1 MLILKGIFFKE
12 RNIFSL
18 FYKYFIQHKLIV
30 IIYKKIYNK
39 YIIMNPQFQ
48 NGRVTLT
55 PGTIKDMKMIDSENE
70 TMNNFQVEA
79 LYGIQETSQLNQL
92 FFSKKN
98 MEIVQNMIRYNVYE
112 KSGKKH
118 IIDKQS
124 DIELEIIMRS
134 IYLQHSPNLP
144 NKIKEQIE
152 YLDKLV
158 MEWCVENILPEVDQ
172 YFGYIK
178 EIEFMPMPIELPL
191 NLSSKGSRSLRSV
204 TTTF

>member
-1 MLILKGIFFKE
+1 MT
-12 RNIFSL
+12 S
-18 FYKYFIQHKLIV
+18 
-30 IIYKKIYNK
+30 
-39 YIIMNPQFQ
+39 QFQ

-55 PGTIKDMKMIDSENE
+55 QGEVKDMKMIDKENE

-79 LYGIQETSQLNQL
+79 LYGIQETSVLNQL

-98 MEIVQNMIRYNVYE
+98 MDNVQNMIRYNVYE
-112 KSGKKH
+112 KSNKKF

-134 IYLQHSPNLP
+134 IYLQHSVNLP
-144 NKIKEQIE
+144 NKIKEQIM
-152 YLDKLV
+152 YLNDLV
-158 MEWCVENILPEVDQ
+158 KNWCTEQIIPEVNQ
-172 YFGYIK
+172 YIGYMK
-178 EIEFMPMPIELPL
+178 EIEYMPVPIDLPL